1 MSRRVLVGS
10 VVVAAMVALAVQGG
24 EYSSLDLWRM
34 RRQVGREQDA
44 IVQLRREVD
53 SLTRAARALKT
64 DSATQERAA
73 RELFGMLRPG
83 EILYEVVPPD
93 SAGR

>member
-1 MSRRVLVGS
+1 MNRRVLAG
-10 VVVAAMVALAVQGG
+10 VVVAGMLALAVQGG
-24 EYSSLDLWRM
+24 EYSTLDLWRM

-44 IVQLRREVD
+44 IVRLRREVD
-53 SLTRAARALKT
+53 SLTRVAHALKT

-73 RELFGMLRPG
+73 RELYGMLRPG
-83 EILYEVVPPD
+83 EILYEVVPPG